1 MLRNWG
7 NLLYRGGL
15 GTLVL
20 ATAVWSAGCDS
31 AKVDSAGDDHGHEH
45 GEHDHG
51 DHGHDHDHAHGPH
64 GGEIIEIGD
73 EEYHAEYLKNEDGA
87 VTVYVLDASMKNEVP
102 IAAEEIAIDTKVG
115 ETATTFKLAAVDRSE
130 GDEPKTAKFEV
141 IDKGLTGV
149 LSSLSDGVTATLKLE
164 INGKPYEAKIEKVDH
179 HH

>member
-1 MLRNWG
+1 MLQNWG
-7 NLLYRGGL
+7 KLLYRGGL
-15 GTLVL
+15 GALVL

-45 GEHDHG
+45 GEDEHGEHDHA
-51 DHGHDHDHAHGPH
+51 HDHAHGPH

-73 EEYHAEYLKNEDGA
+73 EEYHAEY
-87 VTVYVLDASMKNEVP
+87 MKNEVP

-115 ETATTFKLAAVDRSE
+115 DKATTFKLTAVDPSE
-130 GDEPKTAKFEV
+130 GDEPKAAKFEV
-141 IDKGLTGV
+141 VDKGLTGV